1 MQFYIG
7 ISKLNILFS
16 SILLDCVLMR
26 KTIFKKLEAQGLI
39 ANYNRLRKNLPPK
52 LPDRVFIWDETFREG
67 IKAPTVYLTY
77 VEQVRLAKLM
87 DEAGVSEINVGFPA
101 LSEDERRNVKRIVNE
116 SFSNVK
122 LTASAEATI
131 SSVGACLECGIK
143 EVTIESPFNG
153 LNLQY
158 KLKLTKEQAEQRI
171 VESIDYAKKHGANID
186 FVLMDGTRTPLE
198 DILQIFEAAATAGAR
213 RLTIADSVGFIRPLS
228 MRYLMSHVRDGLPD
242 SVKNKVALSI
252 HCHNDF
258 GLATANTLAAVEE
271 GVAYVHTC
279 IAGFGERAGIAPFEE
294 VVTALE
300 LLYNIDTGVDLG
312 KIYRL
317 AQSAEKA
324 FALPIQFHKPIIG
337 ETIFTHEVEED
348 VEEMMAHPLVFEPFP
363 PEIVGRE
370 TTIFVGRNTE
380 QTLIQKLLEKAGI
393 RASPRQ
399 MDELFRRIKGPQESL
414 DKGEAQMIYYQVK
427 KLMKEL
433 LKGYTMEEFW
443 RLVEQVTRQK
453 PKLPKEKLQSQQTA
467 DQLIT

>member
-1 MQFYIG
+1 
-7 ISKLNILFS
+7 
-16 SILLDCVLMR
+16 MR

-87 DEAGVSEINVGFPA
+87 DEAGVSIINVGFPA
-101 LSEDERRNVKRIVNE
+101 LSDEEKRTVKRIVNE
-116 SFSNVK
+116 SFVHTK
-122 LTASAEATI
+122 LTASAEPTKNSI
-131 SSVGACLECGIK
+131 NACLECGIK
-143 EVTIESPFNG
+143 EITIETPING

-158 KLKLTKEQAEQRI
+158 KQKITKEQALQKT
-171 VESIDYAKKHGANID
+171 VEGIDYAKKHGTNIN
-186 FVLMDGTRTPLE
+186 FTLVDGTRTPLE
-198 DILQIFEAAATAGAR
+198 DIIEVFTVAANAGAQ
-213 RLTIADSVGFIRPLS
+213 RLAIADSVGFIRPLS
-228 MRYLMSHVRDGLPD
+228 MRYLISHIRDGLPD
-242 SVKNKVALSI
+242 AIRKKTPLSV

-258 GLATANTLAAVEE
+258 GLASANTLAAMEE
-271 GVAYVHTC
+271 GVSYLHTC

-294 VVTALE
+294 VVTATE
-300 LLYNIDTGVDLG
+300 LLYNIDTGIDMG

-317 AQSAEKA
+317 AQSTEKA

-337 ETIFTHEVEED
+337 ENIFTHEVEEE
-348 VEEMMAHPLVFEPFP
+348 VEEMMANPLVFEPFP

-370 TTIFVGRNTE
+370 TMIFIGRNTG
-380 QTLIQKLLEKAGI
+380 QTLIQKLLENAGV

-414 DKGEAQMIYYQVK
+414 DKGEAQMTYYQVK

-433 LKGYTMEEFW
+433 LKGYTMDEFW
-443 RLVEQVTRQK
+443 HLVEQVTRQK
-453 PKLPKEKLQSQQTA
+453 PKLPKTTKGQAQTA
-467 DQLIT
+467 DQLIS

>member
-1 MQFYIG
+1 
-7 ISKLNILFS
+7 
-16 SILLDCVLMR
+16 MR

-52 LPDRVFIWDETFREG
+52 LPDRAFIWDETFREG

-87 DEAGVSEINVGFPA
+87 DEAGVSVINVGFPA
-101 LSEDERRNVKRIVNE
+101 LSEDERRNARRIVNE
-116 SFSNVK
+116 SFSRAK
-122 LTASAEATI
+122 LTASAEPTKN
-131 SSVGACLECGIK
+131 SVNACLECGIK
-143 EVTIESPFNG
+143 QITIESPING

-158 KLKLTKEQAEQRI
+158 KLKTTKEQAMQRI
-171 VESIDYAKKHGANID
+171 VESIDYAKKHGASVD
-186 FVLMDGTRTPLE
+186 FILVDGTRTPLE
-198 DILQIFEAAATAGAR
+198 DILKVFDAAAEAGAST
-213 RLTIADSVGFIRPLS
+213 LGIADSVGFIRPLS
-228 MRYLMSHVRDGLPD
+228 MRYLMSHIREGLPD
-242 SVKNKVALSI
+242 ALRKKVPLSI

-258 GLATANTLAAVEE
+258 GLASANTLAAMEE
-271 GVAYVHTC
+271 GVSNLHTC

-294 VVTALE
+294 VVTAAE
-300 LLYNIDTGVDLG
+300 LLYNIDTGIDMG
-312 KIYRL
+312 KISRL

-337 ETIFTHEVEED
+337 ENIFTHEVEEE
-348 VEEMMAHPLVFEPFP
+348 VEEMMAQPLLYEPFP

-370 TTIFVGRNTE
+370 TTIFIGRSTG

-414 DKGEAQMIYYQVK
+414 DKGEAQMTYYQVK
-427 KLMKEL
+427 KLMKDL
-433 LKGYTMEEFW
+433 LKGYTMDEFW

-453 PKLPKEKLQSQQTA
+453 PKLPKDIKPELQTA
-467 DQLIT
+467 DQLLG

>member
-1 MQFYIG
+1 
-7 ISKLNILFS
+7 
-16 SILLDCVLMR
+16 MR

-52 LPDRVFIWDETFREG
+52 LPDRAFIWDETFREG

-77 VEQVRLAKLM
+77 VEQVKLAKLM
-87 DEAGVSEINVGFPA
+87 DEAGVAVINVGFPA
-101 LSEDERRNVKRIVNE
+101 LSEDEKRNVKRIVNE
-116 SFSNVK
+116 SFTRAK
-122 LTASAEATI
+122 LTASAESTKN
-131 SSVGACLECGIK
+131 SVTACLECGIK
-143 EVTIESPFNG
+143 EITVESPING

-158 KLKLTKEQAEQRI
+158 KLKITKEQALQRI
-171 VESIDYAKKHGANID
+171 AESIDYAKQHGAAVD
-186 FVLMDGTRTPLE
+186 FILMDGTRTPLE
-198 DILQIFEAAATAGAR
+198 DILKAFEVAANAGAKS
-213 RLTIADSVGFIRPLS
+213 LGIADSVGFIRPLS
-228 MRYLMSHVRDGLPD
+228 MRYLMSHIHDGLPD
-242 SVKNKVALSI
+242 AIRKKIPLSV

-258 GLATANTLAAVEE
+258 GLASANTLAAMEE
-271 GVAYVHTC
+271 GVCYLHTC

-294 VVTALE
+294 VVTATE
-300 LLYNIDTGVDLG
+300 LLYNIDTGIDMG

-337 ETIFTHEVEED
+337 ENIFTHEVEEE
-348 VEEMMAHPLVFEPFP
+348 VEEMMAQPLLYEPFP

-370 TTIFVGRNTE
+370 TTIFIGRNTG

-414 DKGEAQMIYYQVK
+414 DKGEAQMTYYQVK

-443 RLVEQVTRQK
+443 RFVEQVTRQK
-453 PKLPKEKLQSQQTA
+453 PKLPK
-467 DQLIT
+467 DQKELKPLINC

>member
-1 MQFYIG
+1 
-7 ISKLNILFS
+7 
-16 SILLDCVLMR
+16 MR

-87 DEAGVSEINVGFPA
+87 DEAGVEVINVGFPA
-101 LSEDERRNVKRIVNE
+101 ISEDEKRTVKRIVNE
-116 SFSNVK
+116 SFTHVK
-122 LTASAEATI
+122 LVASAEPTKNSI
-131 SSVGACLECGIK
+131 NACLECGIK
-143 EVTIESPFNG
+143 EIVIESPING

-158 KLKLTKEQAEQRI
+158 KLKLTKEQGLQRI
-171 VESIDYAKKHGANID
+171 VEGIDYAKKHGVNVN
-186 FVLMDGTRTPLE
+186 FTLMDGTRTPLE
-198 DILQIFEAAATAGAR
+198 EIIETFTAAANAGAT
-213 RLTIADSVGFIRPLS
+213 RLVIADSVGFIRPLS
-228 MRYLMSHVRDGLPD
+228 MRYLISHIRDGLPENA
-242 SVKNKVALSI
+242 KKKAPLGI

-258 GLATANTLAAVEE
+258 GLGSANTLAAMEE
-271 GVAYVHTC
+271 GVSYLHTC

-294 VVTALE
+294 VVTGAE

-312 KIYRL
+312 KIYRI

-324 FALPIQFHKPIIG
+324 FAMPIQFHKPIIG
-337 ETIFTHEVEED
+337 ENIFTHEVEEE
-348 VEEMMAHPLVFEPFP
+348 VEEMMQQPLVFEPFP

-370 TTIFVGRNTE
+370 TMIFIGRNTG

-414 DKGEAQMIYYQVK
+414 DKGEAQMTYYQVK
-427 KLMKEL
+427 KLMKDL
-433 LKGYTMEEFW
+433 LKGYTMDEFW
-443 RLVEQVTRQK
+443 HLVEQVTRQR
-453 PKLPKEKLQSQQTA
+453 PKLPKVTKKPTETA
-467 DQLIT
+467 DKLLS

>member
-1 MQFYIG
+1 
-7 ISKLNILFS
+7 
-16 SILLDCVLMR
+16 MR

-87 DEAGVSEINVGFPA
+87 DEAGVSVINVGFPA
-101 LSEDERRNVKRIVNE
+101 LSEEEKRTVKRIVNE
-116 SFSNVK
+116 SFTHTK
-122 LTASAEATI
+122 LVASAEPTKN
-131 SSVGACLECGIK
+131 SVNACLESGIK
-143 EVTIESPFNG
+143 EIVLESPING

-158 KLKLTKEQAEQRI
+158 KLKLTKEQALQRLI
-171 VESIDYAKKHGANID
+171 ESIDYAKKHGVTVN
-186 FVLMDGTRTPLE
+186 FTLMDGTRTPLE
-198 DILQIFEAAATAGAR
+198 DIIQVFEAASSAGAS
-213 RLTIADSVGFIRPLS
+213 RLAIADSVGFIRPLS
-228 MRYLMSHVRDGLPD
+228 MRYLISHVREGLPE
-242 SVKNKVALSI
+242 SVKKKAPLAI

-258 GLATANTLAAVEE
+258 GLASANTLAAMEE
-271 GVAYVHTC
+271 GVSYLHTC

-294 VVTALE
+294 VVTAAE
-300 LLYNIDTGVDLG
+300 LLYNIDTGIDMG
-312 KIYRL
+312 KVYRI

-324 FALPIQFHKPIIG
+324 FAMPIQFHKPIIG
-337 ETIFTHEVEED
+337 ENIFTHEVENE
-348 VEEMMAHPLVFEPFP
+348 VEEMMQQPLVFEPFP

-370 TTIFVGRNTE
+370 TMIFIGRNTG

-414 DKGEAQMIYYQVK
+414 DKGEAQMTYYQVK
-427 KLMKEL
+427 KLMKDL

-443 RLVEQVTRQK
+443 RLVEQVTRQR
-453 PKLPKEKLQSQQTA
+453 PKLPKNSKKTLETA

>member
-1 MQFYIG
+1 
-7 ISKLNILFS
+7 
-16 SILLDCVLMR
+16 MR

-87 DEAGVSEINVGFPA
+87 DESGITIINVGFPA
-101 LSEDERRNVKRIVNE
+101 ISEDEKRNVKRIVNE
-116 SFSNVK
+116 TFNHSK
-122 LTASAEATI
+122 LTASAEPTTN
-131 SSVGACLECGIK
+131 SVTACLECGIK
-143 EVTIESPFNG
+143 EITIESPFNG

-158 KLKLTKEQAEQRI
+158 KLKISKEQALQRI
-171 VESIDYAKKHGANID
+171 VDSIDYAKKHGANVN

-198 DILQIFEAAATAGAR
+198 DILQVFEAAAKAGAI
-213 RLTIADSVGFIRPLS
+213 RLGLADTVGFIRPLS
-228 MRYLMSHVRDGLPD
+228 MRYLVSHVRDGLPD
-242 SVKNKVALSI
+242 SIRKKVPLSI

-258 GLATANTLAAVEE
+258 GLASANTLAAMEE
-271 GVAYVHTC
+271 GVSYLHTC

-294 VVTALE
+294 VVTTAE
-300 LLYNIDTGVDLG
+300 LLYNIDTGIDMG

-317 AQSAEKA
+317 AQTAEKA

-337 ETIFTHEVEED
+337 ENIFTHEVEDE
-348 VEEMMAHPLVFEPFP
+348 VEEMMSQPLIYEPFP

-370 TTIFVGRNTE
+370 TMIFIGRSTG
-380 QTLIQKLLEKAGI
+380 QTLIQKLLENAGI

-414 DKGEAQMIYYQVK
+414 DKGEAQMTYYQVK

-433 LKGYTMEEFW
+433 LKGYTMDQFW
-443 RLVEQVTRQK
+443 RLVEQVTRQR
-453 PKLPKEKLQSQQTA
+453 PKLQKIDKKHSQETA
-467 DQLIT
+467 DKLIT